1 MSVNASGVIDIT
13 TGIGASATVD
23 LTNNHVGEA
32 GNQPITETVADPGFE
47 VQGMSGGLDP
57 TP

>member
-1 MSVNASGVIDIT
+1 MVETA
-13 TGIGASATVD
+13 AHLVD
-23 LTNNHVGEA
+23 LTNNQVGEA